1 MNKPSSGF
9 ANSPLEFQGNYG
21 SLNESTNSLEMDLRR
36 IELEVE
42 AGGGLRESEI
52 RAFDS
57 NMLEELD
64 IANHDEGGSLI
75 STFMQIAK

>member
-1 MNKPSSGF
+1 
-9 ANSPLEFQGNYG
+9 
-21 SLNESTNSLEMDLRR
+21 MDLRR

-64 IANHDEGGSLI
+64 IADHDEGGSLI